1 MDRCHLESR
10 ATALP
15 LGRVA
20 RPRWASLQPARSA
33 PPQTRELLHREQRIP
48 GWPPEGLLDRL
59 RRAARWQAE
68 QRYSTRRPLETRLTS
83 GSPRLRAPTPRTPAM
98 KMLPVSC
105 LHAPMALPPGA
116 PTPMPSSAARAS
128 ATHRPPQRLT
138 TRRPSAQQH
147 RSAVSL
153 RRCGCCSWCPC
164 YCSGGLL
171 GQQGWPT
178 GDLGLRMVSI
188 LPRVLRMPSHW
199 HQWENATAT
208 GAAKKKA
215 NALHSSQVGTAVLR
229 QTCPPRTAWP
239 AIWHAGSA
247 I

>member
-33 PPQTRELLHREQRIP
+33 PPQTWELRHREQRIH
-48 GWPPEGLLDRL
+48 GWPPEGWFD
-59 RRAARWQAE
+59 
-68 QRYSTRRPLETRLTS
+68 
-83 GSPRLRAPTPRTPAM
+83 RLRAPTPRTPAM

-128 ATHRPPQRLT
+128 ATHRPPQCLT
-138 TRRPSAQQH
+138 TRRPRTQQH

-153 RRCGCCSWCPC
+153 RRCGCCSCCPC

-178 GDLGLRMVSI
+178 GDLGLRMVRI

-199 HQWENATAT
+199 HQWENAAAT

-215 NALHSSQVGTAVLR
+215 NALHSSQVVTAVLR
-229 QTCPPRTAWP
+229 QTCPPRAAWP